1 MSRYPA
7 FVDGEAG
14 AYGVTFPD
22 LPGIVA
28 MGETMDEALVHAEEA
43 LRDYV
48 TETERDGRRIVEA
61 SPLEQALPPEG
72 SVLVAIPLIRLSGST
87 VRANLTLDEG
97 VVAFM
102 DSEARRRGMT
112 RKAFVEWM
120 ARRIAQQGG

>member
-7 FVDGEAG
+7 FLDGEAG

-28 MGETMDEALVHAEEA
+28 MGETMDDALLHAEEA

-48 TETERDGRRIVEA
+48 TETETDGVRVVEA
-61 SPLEQALPPEG
+61 SPIEQVSPPAG
-72 SVLVAIPLIRLSGST
+72 TTLVTIPLIRLSGRT

-102 DSEARRRGMT
+102 DSEARRRQMT

-120 ARRIAQQGG
+120 TRRIAQQGG